1 MCYNIQLT
9 LTIGFLLL
17 TTCQRAKGVSPTMQK
32 IAAFIV
38 KKRRLL
44 LVVMLALAVVC
55 AALMPFVGINTD
67 MTKYLPD
74 SSQMKIGMDR
84 MNEAFPNVTET
95 YTIRVMFR
103 GLDARDKLAIREQLA
118 EIPNVDSVAYEPDS
132 DDYNRG
138 DATLYKLTTQYDY
151 KSDEEAQIERDV
163 ADRFDGYDVSVR
175 SDDTSTPDIPPI
187 VFILSI
193 VLVTTI
199 LLIACPSYFEP
210 VLFLITIGIA
220 VLINQGTNI
229 FLGETS
235 DVTASISAILQLALS
250 MDYSIILMNRYRQEL
265 QADPDRDAA
274 MTRALTAAFGS
285 ITGSSVTTIVG
296 LLMLVFMRFKIGM
309 DLGIVLAKGVLCSLL
324 CVFTVLPGLILWADK
339 LVRKTTKKP
348 RAPKRERRSVLAALG
363 RFSYRWR
370 GAIAAAFVLLFA
382 GTYILQLS
390 TQIAYTLTDADPV
403 AEVFPPDNPIV
414 VLYNNADED
423 AVAALADR
431 LEADP
436 NVKSAM
442 AYSTTLG
449 RQYTAAQM
457 ADVVGALDASIPV
470 SADMLGMI
478 YYDAHSGGRAVTIP
492 AGRFLR
498 FVTDHVANNAAFAP
512 YLDAGMTANLQTL
525 QKFTDPAALTQ
536 RAAESL
542 ADFLGMDAADA
553 KQLLLYYYTQHGD
566 ASTGGMTLPA
576 FSDFLVNEVLTDST
590 LADMVDASAREQAAT
605 LQTFTDVSA
614 MTTPRG
620 CDEIAQMLGMD
631 EDTVRLLFV
640 AYHTLNGDLLT
651 GDWNVSMQTLV
662 NFLAEHSALLD
673 DAQAQ
678 QITMLSRI
686 INGSVDGTSYSAA
699 ELSDLLGMDAGQVRQ
714 LYLLYTS
721 RHGDTSGWTLSV
733 QQFVDFLCQEVL
745 PDARFADQLSGVDT
759 SQLQSARTVI
769 DAVASGRSYTAAELA
784 NLFQGLSSKMDRGT
798 MELLFLYYASVYS
811 SDASWTM
818 SMQELFDYLQN
829 DLLTDARFASF
840 LTDDMRAQITDAQT
854 MLTDAVT
861 QLRGS
866 NYSRLVLT
874 TTLPGESDETSAFIA
889 QLMQDLDAVTT
900 GDYYLIGNSA
910 MVYEMENSFDSE
922 LLLITLLTA
931 ASIFLVVVFTFRSLV
946 IPALLVLIVQCGVF
960 ITVTVVGLQGLEIY
974 YLALLIVECILM
986 GATIDY
992 GILYTSYYRE
1002 MRESM
1007 SVRDALIAAYRGSI
1021 HTVLTSGS
1029 IMVLV
1034 TAVVGKFFGNPT
1046 IEQICRTISIG
1057 AFSAI
1062 ILILLFLPGLL
1073 ALLDR
1078 WVLPRD
1084 LRRRLYPPKAPK
1096 APKAPKPPKAARASW
1111 P

>member
-1 MCYNIQLT
+1 
-9 LTIGFLLL
+9 
-17 TTCQRAKGVSPTMQK
+17 MQK

-38 KKRRLL
+38 KKRKLL
-44 LVVMLALAVVC
+44 LVVMLILAVVC
-55 AALMPFVGINTD
+55 AALMPLVGVNTD

-74 SSQMKIGMDR
+74 SSQMKIGMDH
-84 MNEAFPNVTET
+84 MNEAFPDAVQT

-103 GLDARDKLAIREQLA
+103 GLDAREKLAIREQLA
-118 EIPNVDSVAYEPDS
+118 EIPNVQSVAYEPDS
-132 DDYNRG
+132 SDYNRD
-138 DATLYKLTTQYDY
+138 DATLYKLSTLYDY
-151 KSDEEAQIERDV
+151 NSDEEAQIERDV
-163 ADRFDGYDVSVR
+163 AEHFAGYDVAVR
-175 SDDTSTPDIPPI
+175 SDDTSTPSIPPI

-210 VLFLITIGIA
+210 VLFLLTIGVA
-220 VLINQGTNI
+220 VLLNQGTNI

-265 QADPDRDAA
+265 AKGDDRESA

-309 DLGIVLAKGVLCSLL
+309 DLGIVLAKGVLFSLL

-339 LVRKTTKKP
+339 VVRKTMKKP
-348 RAPKRERRSVLAALG
+348 RAPKRERKSVLAGLG
-363 RFSYRWR
+363 CFSYRCR
-370 GAIAAAFVLLFA
+370 GVIAAAFVLLFA
-382 GTYILQLS
+382 GAYILQLS
-390 TQIAYTLTDADPV
+390 TQISYTLTDPDPV
-403 AEVFPPDNPIV
+403 AEVFPPDNPLV
-414 VLYNNADED
+414 VLYNNQDED
-423 AVAALADR
+423 AVAQLADR
-431 LEADP
+431 LEDDP

-442 AYSTTLG
+442 SYSTTLG
-449 RQYTAAQM
+449 RQCTAEQM
-457 ADVVGALDASIPV
+457 ANAIGALEAGIPV

-478 YYDAHSGGRAVTIP
+478 YYDVHGDGQSVTMT
-492 AGRFLR
+492 AAQFLR
-498 FVTDHVANNAAFAP
+498 FLSQNVANNATFAP
-512 YLDAGMTANLQTL
+512 YIDESLTANLQTL
-525 QKFTDPAALTQ
+525 MKFSDPAALTQ
-536 RAAESL
+536 QRSAESL
-542 ADFLGMDAADA
+542 ADFLGMSASGA
-553 KQLLLYYYTQHGD
+553 KQLLLYYYMQHGGAD
-566 ASTGGMTLPA
+566 GSGTMTIPA
-576 FSDFLVNEVLTDST
+576 FSSFLNNEVLTDPT
-590 LADMVDASAREQAAT
+590 MAGMVDDAARAQASQ
-605 LQTFTDVSA
+605 LQTFTNVTA
-614 MTTPRG
+614 MTTPRDTAG
-620 CDEIAQMLGMD
+620 IAALLGMD
-631 EDTVRLLFV
+631 ESTVNALFI
-640 AYHTLNGDLLT
+640 AYHASRGDLFS
-651 GDWNVSMQTLV
+651 GGQWEVSMQNMV
-662 NFLAEHSALLD
+662 NFLVECGGLLD
-673 DAQAQ
+673 EAQEQ
-678 QITMLSRI
+678 QITRLSWI
-686 INGSVDGTSYSAA
+686 INGSVYGTQYTAPQLASV
-699 ELSDLLGMDAGQVRQ
+699 LGMDAGQMQQ
-714 LYLLYTS
+714 LYMLYNS

-784 NLFQGLSSKMDRGT
+784 NLFQGLSSQLDRGT

-889 QLMQDLDAVTT
+889 QLMQDLDTVTT

-1062 ILILLFLPGLL
+1062 ILILLFLPGML

-1096 APKAPKPPKAARASW
+1096 APKTPKPPKAARASW

>member
-1 MCYNIQLT
+1 M
-9 LTIGFLLL
+9 
-17 TTCQRAKGVSPTMQK
+17 
-32 IAAFIV
+32 
-38 KKRRLL
+38 
-44 LVVMLALAVVC
+44 
-55 AALMPFVGINTD
+55 
-67 MTKYLPD
+67 
-74 SSQMKIGMDR
+74 
-84 MNEAFPNVTET
+84 
-95 YTIRVMFR
+95 
-103 GLDARDKLAIREQLA
+103 
-118 EIPNVDSVAYEPDS
+118 
-132 DDYNRG
+132 
-138 DATLYKLTTQYDY
+138 
-151 KSDEEAQIERDV
+151 
-163 ADRFDGYDVSVR
+163 
-175 SDDTSTPDIPPI
+175 
-187 VFILSI
+187 
-193 VLVTTI
+193 
-199 LLIACPSYFEP
+199 
-210 VLFLITIGIA
+210 
-220 VLINQGTNI
+220 
-229 FLGETS
+229 
-235 DVTASISAILQLALS
+235 
-250 MDYSIILMNRYRQEL
+250 
-265 QADPDRDAA
+265 
-274 MTRALTAAFGS
+274 
-285 ITGSSVTTIVG
+285 
-296 LLMLVFMRFKIGM
+296 
-309 DLGIVLAKGVLCSLL
+309 
-324 CVFTVLPGLILWADK
+324 
-339 LVRKTTKKP
+339 
-348 RAPKRERRSVLAALG
+348 
-363 RFSYRWR
+363 
-370 GAIAAAFVLLFA
+370 
-382 GTYILQLS
+382 
-390 TQIAYTLTDADPV
+390 
-403 AEVFPPDNPIV
+403 
-414 VLYNNADED
+414 
-423 AVAALADR
+423 
-431 LEADP
+431 
-436 NVKSAM
+436 
-442 AYSTTLG
+442 
-449 RQYTAAQM
+449 
-457 ADVVGALDASIPV
+457 
-470 SADMLGMI
+470 
-478 YYDAHSGGRAVTIP
+478 
-492 AGRFLR
+492 
-498 FVTDHVANNAAFAP
+498 
-512 YLDAGMTANLQTL
+512 
-525 QKFTDPAALTQ
+525 
-536 RAAESL
+536 
-542 ADFLGMDAADA
+542 
-553 KQLLLYYYTQHGD
+553 
-566 ASTGGMTLPA
+566 
-576 FSDFLVNEVLTDST
+576 
-590 LADMVDASAREQAAT
+590 
-605 LQTFTDVSA
+605 
-614 MTTPRG
+614 
-620 CDEIAQMLGMD
+620 
-631 EDTVRLLFV
+631 
-640 AYHTLNGDLLT
+640 
-651 GDWNVSMQTLV
+651 
-662 NFLAEHSALLD
+662 
-673 DAQAQ
+673 
-678 QITMLSRI
+678 
-686 INGSVDGTSYSAA
+686 
-699 ELSDLLGMDAGQVRQ
+699 
-714 LYLLYTS
+714 
-721 RHGDTSGWTLSV
+721 

-861 QLRGS
+861 QLRG

-1062 ILILLFLPGLL
+1062 ILILLFLPGML

>member
-1 MCYNIQLT
+1 MKKLAEFLINRRRVLT
-9 LTIGFLLL
+9 
-17 TTCQRAKGVSPTMQK
+17 A
-32 IAAFIV
+32 
-38 KKRRLL
+38 
-44 LVVMLALAVVC
+44 VMLVLTAVC
-55 AALMPFVGINTD
+55 AVLALRVPINRD
-67 MTKYLPD
+67 RTKYLAD
-74 SSQMKIGMDR
+74 SSEMKQGLSIMEDV
-84 MNEAFPNVTET
+84 FPESDET
-95 YTIRVMFR
+95 ASIRVMFDD
-103 GLDARDKLAIREQLA
+103 LTADQISEIKAQLEA
-118 EIPNVDSVAYEPDS
+118 IPNVTGVAYEAGS
-132 DDYNRG
+132 EEYNK
-138 DATLYKLTTQYDY
+138 DNHTLFVVNSRYDY
-151 KSDEEAQIERDV
+151 DTDEEHAIEAAIEEGFSGYTMAYENNDV
-163 ADRFDGYDVSVR
+163 PATELPLWVV
-175 SDDTSTPDIPPI
+175 
-187 VFILSI
+187 
-193 VLVTTI
+193 VLALTLAVII
-199 LLIACPSYFEP
+199 LLVMSDSWLDP
-210 VLFLITIGIA
+210 VLFLVTIGVA
-220 VLINQGTNI
+220 VVLNMGTNI
-229 FLGETS
+229 LFPYVDEM
-235 DVTASISAILQLALS
+235 TATVGPILQLVLS
-250 MDYSIILMNRYRQEL
+250 MDYSIILMNRYRQEKVTHS
-265 QADPDRDAA
+265 DNVSA
-274 MTRALTAAFGS
+274 MKTALAGS
-285 ITGSSVTTIVG
+285 VSSIASSSLTTVVG
-296 LLMLVFMRFKIGM
+296 LLALVFLSFKLGPE
-309 DLGIVLAKGVLCSLL
+309 LGIVLAKGVLCSLL

-339 LVRKTTKKP
+339 LIRRTTKKP

-363 RFSYRWR
+363 RFSYRCR
-370 GAIAAAFVLLFA
+370 GVVAAAFVLLFA
-382 GTYILQLS
+382 GTYVLQLS
-390 TQIAYTLTDADPV
+390 TQIAYTLTDTDPV

-442 AYSTTLG
+442 SYSTTLG

-457 ADVVGALDASIPV
+457 ADIVGALDASIPV

-478 YYDAHSGGRAVTIP
+478 YYDVYSGGRAVTIP
-492 AGRFLR
+492 AGQFLR
-498 FVTDHVANNAAFAP
+498 FVTQHVANNAAFAP

-536 RAAESL
+536 QRTAESL

-553 KQLLLYYYTQHGD
+553 RQLLLYYYTQHGD
-566 ASTGGMTLPA
+566 ASTGGMTLPV
-576 FSDFLVNEVLTDST
+576 FSDFLVNEVLTDPT
-590 LADMVDASAREQAAT
+590 MADMVDASAREQAAM

-620 CDEIAQMLGMD
+620 CSEIAQMLGMD

-640 AYHTLNGDLLT
+640 AYHTINADLLT
-651 GDWNVSMQTLV
+651 GGWELSMQELA
-662 NFLAEHSALLD
+662 NFLADHSDLLD
-673 DAQAQ
+673 AAQAQ
-678 QITMLSRI
+678 QITTLSRI
-686 INGSVDGTSYSAA
+686 INGSVNGTNYAA
-699 ELSDLLGMDAGQVRQ
+699 PELAALLGMDAGQIRQ

-733 QQFVDFLCQEVL
+733 QQFVDFLCREVL
-745 PDARFADQLSGVDT
+745 PDARFASQLSGVDT

-784 NLFQGLSSKMDRGT
+784 NLFQGLSSQMNRGT

-811 SDASWTM
+811 SDDAWTM

-861 QLRGS
+861 QLRGGD
-866 NYSRLVLT
+866 YSRLVLT

-889 QLMQDLDAVTT
+889 QLTQDLDAATT

-931 ASIFLVVVFTFRSLV
+931 ASIFLVVVLTFRSLV

-1002 MRESM
+1002 KRESM

-1062 ILILLFLPGLL
+1062 LLILLFLPGML

-1096 APKAPKPPKAARASW
+1096 APKPPKPPKAARAPW

>member
-1 MCYNIQLT
+1 
-9 LTIGFLLL
+9 
-17 TTCQRAKGVSPTMQK
+17 MQK

-38 KKRRLL
+38 KKRKLL

-163 ADRFDGYDVSVR
+163 ADRFDGYDVAVR

-210 VLFLITIGIA
+210 VLFLLTIGVA
-220 VLINQGTNI
+220 VLLNQGTNI

-265 QADPDRDAA
+265 QADPDREAA
-274 MTRALTAAFGS
+274 MTRALAAAFGS

-492 AGRFLR
+492 AGQFLR

-525 QKFTDPAALTQ
+525 QKFTDPATLTQ
-536 RAAESL
+536 QRTAESL

-673 DAQAQ
+673 DTQAQ

-699 ELSDLLGMDAGQVRQ
+699 ELADLLGMDAGQVRQ

-1096 APKAPKPPKAARASW
+1096 APKTPKPPKAARASW

>member
-17 TTCQRAKGVSPTMQK
+17 TTCRRAKGVSPTMQK

-84 MNEAFPNVTET
+84 MNEAFPNVAET

-265 QADPDRDAA
+265 QADPDREAA
-274 MTRALTAAFGS
+274 MTRALAAAFGS

-457 ADVVGALDASIPV
+457 VNVVGALDASIPV

-492 AGRFLR
+492 AGQFLR

-536 RAAESL
+536 QRTAESL

-590 LADMVDASAREQAAT
+590 MADMVDASAREQAAT

-874 TTLPGESDETSAFIA
+874 TTLPGESDETRDRKS
-889 QLMQDLDAVTT
+889 
-900 GDYYLIGNSA
+900 
-910 MVYEMENSFDSE
+910 
-922 LLLITLLTA
+922 
-931 ASIFLVVVFTFRSLV
+931 VV
-946 IPALLVLIVQCGVF
+946 
-960 ITVTVVGLQGLEIY
+960 
-974 YLALLIVECILM
+974 
-986 GATIDY
+986 
-992 GILYTSYYRE
+992 
-1002 MRESM
+1002 
-1007 SVRDALIAAYRGSI
+1007 
-1021 HTVLTSGS
+1021 
-1029 IMVLV
+1029 
-1034 TAVVGKFFGNPT
+1034 
-1046 IEQICRTISIG
+1046 
-1057 AFSAI
+1057 
-1062 ILILLFLPGLL
+1062 
-1073 ALLDR
+1073 
-1078 WVLPRD
+1078 
-1084 LRRRLYPPKAPK
+1084 
-1096 APKAPKPPKAARASW
+1096 
-1111 P
+1111 

>member
-1 MCYNIQLT
+1 M
-9 LTIGFLLL
+9 
-17 TTCQRAKGVSPTMQK
+17 
-32 IAAFIV
+32 
-38 KKRRLL
+38 
-44 LVVMLALAVVC
+44 
-55 AALMPFVGINTD
+55 
-67 MTKYLPD
+67 
-74 SSQMKIGMDR
+74 
-84 MNEAFPNVTET
+84 
-95 YTIRVMFR
+95 
-103 GLDARDKLAIREQLA
+103 
-118 EIPNVDSVAYEPDS
+118 
-132 DDYNRG
+132 
-138 DATLYKLTTQYDY
+138 
-151 KSDEEAQIERDV
+151 
-163 ADRFDGYDVSVR
+163 
-175 SDDTSTPDIPPI
+175 
-187 VFILSI
+187 
-193 VLVTTI
+193 
-199 LLIACPSYFEP
+199 
-210 VLFLITIGIA
+210 
-220 VLINQGTNI
+220 
-229 FLGETS
+229 
-235 DVTASISAILQLALS
+235 
-250 MDYSIILMNRYRQEL
+250 
-265 QADPDRDAA
+265 
-274 MTRALTAAFGS
+274 
-285 ITGSSVTTIVG
+285 
-296 LLMLVFMRFKIGM
+296 
-309 DLGIVLAKGVLCSLL
+309 
-324 CVFTVLPGLILWADK
+324 
-339 LVRKTTKKP
+339 
-348 RAPKRERRSVLAALG
+348 
-363 RFSYRWR
+363 
-370 GAIAAAFVLLFA
+370 
-382 GTYILQLS
+382 
-390 TQIAYTLTDADPV
+390 
-403 AEVFPPDNPIV
+403 FPPDNPIV

-457 ADVVGALDASIPV
+457 ANVVGALDASIPV

-492 AGRFLR
+492 AGQFLR

-536 RAAESL
+536 QRTAESL
-542 ADFLGMDAADA
+542 AGFLGMDAADA

-590 LADMVDASAREQAAT
+590 MADMVDASAREQAAT

-662 NFLAEHSALLD
+662 NFLVEHSALLD
-673 DAQAQ
+673 DTQAQ

-699 ELSDLLGMDAGQVRQ
+699 ELADLLGMDAGQVRQ

-769 DAVASGRSYTAAELA
+769 DAVASGRSYTAVELA
-784 NLFQGLSSKMDRGT
+784 NLFRGLSSQLDRGT

-818 SMQELFDYLQN
+818 SMHELFDYLQN

-1002 MRESM
+1002 TRETM

-1062 ILILLFLPGLL
+1062 ILILLFLPGML

>member
-1 MCYNIQLT
+1 M
-9 LTIGFLLL
+9 
-17 TTCQRAKGVSPTMQK
+17 
-32 IAAFIV
+32 
-38 KKRRLL
+38 
-44 LVVMLALAVVC
+44 
-55 AALMPFVGINTD
+55 
-67 MTKYLPD
+67 
-74 SSQMKIGMDR
+74 
-84 MNEAFPNVTET
+84 
-95 YTIRVMFR
+95 
-103 GLDARDKLAIREQLA
+103 
-118 EIPNVDSVAYEPDS
+118 
-132 DDYNRG
+132 
-138 DATLYKLTTQYDY
+138 
-151 KSDEEAQIERDV
+151 
-163 ADRFDGYDVSVR
+163 
-175 SDDTSTPDIPPI
+175 
-187 VFILSI
+187 
-193 VLVTTI
+193 
-199 LLIACPSYFEP
+199 
-210 VLFLITIGIA
+210 
-220 VLINQGTNI
+220 
-229 FLGETS
+229 
-235 DVTASISAILQLALS
+235 
-250 MDYSIILMNRYRQEL
+250 
-265 QADPDRDAA
+265 
-274 MTRALTAAFGS
+274 
-285 ITGSSVTTIVG
+285 
-296 LLMLVFMRFKIGM
+296 
-309 DLGIVLAKGVLCSLL
+309 LCSLL

-457 ADVVGALDASIPV
+457 VNVVGALDASIPV

-492 AGRFLR
+492 AGQFLR

-536 RAAESL
+536 QRTAESL

-553 KQLLLYYYTQHGD
+553 KQLLLYYTQHGD

-590 LADMVDASAREQAAT
+590 MADMVDASAREQAAT

-1062 ILILLFLPGLL
+1062 ILILLFLPGML